1 MFERLSAFTRGR
13 WASVARVA
21 LAAAGLAAFSPHLA
35 AEGTRTLH
43 PAAGDGSTG
52 NRGVMD
58 VSNTVNANVVRTR
71 QFLYVYAEAGEVIL
85 LGSRNRS
92 DGGDIFVYNPQSFG
106 AKGNETIPGTA
117 DFTCSSQSGRGT
129 IASRAEELAGPNSAD
144 LSATVTNG
152 FNPCWYAAPS
162 TGIYGVRFT
171 AATCS
176 NADGCN
182 NNTAAIATPTI
193 LNADRVAAWDVTV
206 RGSQNSL
213 ADLNGRVFTYAWTV
227 YLQSNSRFLRNALY
241 YVSSDGFRYKQ
252 TFRNLDPN
260 RATFYANSRGFVDA
274 GAPLYRDIRGANQN
288 VNSGNYVTAG
298 ITAQAPEYPIFFSD
312 VMPGGANATEVNR
325 VLTALAIPH
334 APSQPMLVNPSFN
347 GNVGGNTST
356 VSAGGVFTFDTQNTL
371 TYEIVISGAPGCIPN
386 DFNPANVCN
395 RVLTGTALTGS
406 HTVLWDGLDNNGNPF
421 PAGTYDFRIYG
432 RNGEIH
438 FPMLDVEGN
447 NQGGPTLDKLNGFQP
462 ADRYTVYYD
471 DRGYRTNNNTLVGV
485 LNGHLCGAA
494 SLIVPPSPDH
504 SLVGANSND
513 ANFGGSGNYYR
524 VWGGSNDANTD
535 CSTTGGANQYFAT
548 AKGLDLWAL
557 ERSVPEVLPIVIIP
571 LTTGVDV
578 GTQVSVT
585 SNVLP
590 GDTAYGNFV
599 FTNAGDVTATGV
611 TYGVTI
617 GNPLNPVTCPA
628 AVNFTL
634 LPPGVTAT
642 WNPAPLCTV
651 TFAGMPT
658 TLAPGQSLIFN
669 FNYVV
674 VPSNPGPIPV
684 TTTIGAGNETC
695 TGVGCAPNTANAQT
709 VVARPVISVVKNS
722 SPVPGTLV
730 DIGDT
735 ITYTLSATIANAPLT
750 AVLTL
755 TDTLGPGLTYGG
767 VSSSHPSFTC
777 TGSLTCT
784 LPIGTAIGTYTV
796 TYTAT
801 VNNTAV
807 GSVANNVTATGGGGD
822 NPPTCTTCTTTHP
835 LTPAVT
841 VSKASNP
848 ASGVAVSA
856 GQTIT
861 YTVTAV
867 VSNAALTSPL
877 VLTDTLSGN
886 QTFGTVTNPGSFS
899 CTGTVQCTLPTGT
912 APGTYTV
919 EYTATVN
926 ANATGTVGN
935 NVVPT
940 GGTPGGPTCTAPGAC
955 ETSHPLKPSV
965 TLNKSANPAS
975 GSIVALGET
984 ITYTVNVVV
993 ANAALLSNVV
1003 VTDVL
1008 DPGLT
1013 FGSVTS
1019 STGFT
1024 GCTGAL
1030 TCTLPTG
1037 TAPGTYT
1044 LVYTATVAA
1053 TATTSVNNSVTATG
1067 GNDPGDP
1074 GNPQPVCTTPG
1085 GCQTTHPLNPVVT
1098 VSKAS
1103 NPASGVAVSAGQTIT
1118 YTVTAVVSNAAL
1130 TSPLVLTD
1138 TLSANQTFGSVT
1150 NPGSFSCTGTVQCTL
1165 PTGTAPGTYTVEY
1178 TATVNADATGTV
1190 GNNVVPTG
1198 GTPGGPTCTAPGAC
1212 ETSHPLTPAVTVS
1225 KASNPASGVA
1235 VSAGQTITYTVT
1247 AVVSNAALT
1256 SPLVLTDTLSA
1267 NQSFGSVT
1275 NPGSFSCTGTVQC
1288 TLPTGTAPGTYTVE
1302 YTATVNADATG
1313 TVGNNVVPT
1322 GGTPGGPTC
1331 TAPGACETSHPL
1343 TPVVT
1348 VSKASNPASGVAVS
1362 AGQTITYTVTAV
1374 VSNAALTSPL
1384 VLTDTLSANQTF
1396 GSVTNPGSFS
1406 CTGTVQCTLPTGTAP
1421 GTYTVEYT
1429 ATVNANATGTV
1440 GNNVVPTGGTPG
1452 GPTCTAPGACETSH
1466 PLNPAVTVSKASN
1479 PASGTAVVAG
1489 QTITYTVTVVVAN
1502 ATTNEVLTLAD
1513 TLSGNQTFGTV
1524 DTGSTHPAF
1533 TCGGSLTCTLPAGTA
1548 PGTYTLVYTATVNT
1562 NATGPVGN
1570 NVAATNPP
1578 GGDPDPVCTT
1588 PGGCQ
1593 TTHPLNPAVTVS
1605 KASNPAS
1612 GTAVS
1617 AGQTITYTLT
1627 AVVSNAALTS
1637 PLVLTDTLS
1646 ANQTFGT
1653 VTNPGSF
1660 SCTGTVQCTLP
1671 TGTAPGTYTVEYT
1684 ATVNANATGTVGNN
1698 VVPTGGT
1705 PGGPSCSAPGACETS
1720 HPLKP
1725 SVTLNKSANPASGSI
1740 VALGETITYTVNV
1753 VVANAALLS
1762 NVVVTDVLDPGLTFG
1777 SVTSSTGFTGCT
1789 GALTCTL
1796 PTGTAPGTYTLV
1808 YTATVAATA
1817 TTSVNNSVTATGGND
1832 PGDPDN
1838 PQPVCTTPGGCQTS
1852 HPLAANV
1859 TLVKAGPVESG
1870 GTRPGIAEPGETL
1883 TWTITLSNSGGVAFT
1898 DYDFTENVPNGATL
1912 TSVTGAGVTACATPV
1927 VGAGTC
1933 AVTVASVPASGS
1945 TTVTIV
1951 FTVANPIPAGVTS
1964 IVNLVNGGDTPPD
1977 CPSPNVC
1984 STTTPTEGRVAIAK
1998 TVADANGNGIAEPGE
2013 TLTWTITLTNDGGS
2027 AVSGYG
2033 LTDPLDANTTFVS
2046 ATNGGSHAAGVVT
2059 WTGLTV
2065 PPQVGATPGTL
2076 VLTVVTTVNTPIP
2089 DGVRFIANL
2098 VHETGGTPPDCSA
2111 TPTPANCAS
2120 IPTAANVTVAKSL
2133 SGESITADGIAEPG
2147 EQLTY
2152 TITLRNHGGTV
2163 ASNVIVNET
2172 VPLHTTFVSG
2182 TPGWSCAA
2190 GSPAGTA
2197 CDSVVNVPAA
2207 DAGGSP
2213 GVTTLTFTVQV
2224 VDPLPAGVTQIAN
2237 AVTIDDGT
2245 PPNCAVNPT
2254 HPACVITPTINLNL
2268 VKSVESVTATGPGT
2282 YWVAYRI
2289 DLANTG
2295 GSPVTYTLTDTPDF
2309 TPMGVTVTGNGLA
2322 ATTSGTLNPALPGGA
2337 FAVANGTAVQISAA
2351 GVTLAAGA
2359 THSYTVRIPIAVSAG
2374 SLGNAVCTGAPGN
2387 GLYNR
2392 ASVTG
2397 SFARDSST
2405 CAPVSGEQP
2414 LIRLVKS
2421 VRLGVDANGDHY
2433 GNVGDVLH
2441 YTFAI
2446 SNPGTVT
2453 LSAIDL
2459 IDPRVTDLQCDATT
2473 AYGEPMRVLR
2483 GDELF
2488 IGVFE
2493 ELLGGSLVPG
2503 DSITCSATYTIT
2515 AQDVLN
2521 RRVVNSATTHG
2532 AGTDGQVVMSTSTAI
2547 YTNIR

>member
-886 QTFGTVTNPGSFS
+886 QTFG
-899 CTGTVQCTLPTGT
+899 
-912 APGTYTV
+912 
-919 EYTATVN
+919 
-926 ANATGTVGN
+926 
-935 NVVPT
+935 
-940 GGTPGGPTCTAPGAC
+940 
-955 ETSHPLKPSV
+955 
-965 TLNKSANPAS
+965 
-975 GSIVALGET
+975 
-984 ITYTVNVVV
+984 
-993 ANAALLSNVV
+993 
-1003 VTDVL
+1003 
-1008 DPGLT
+1008 
-1013 FGSVTS
+1013 
-1019 STGFT
+1019 
-1024 GCTGAL
+1024 
-1030 TCTLPTG
+1030 
-1037 TAPGTYT
+1037 
-1044 LVYTATVAA
+1044 
-1053 TATTSVNNSVTATG
+1053 
-1067 GNDPGDP
+1067 
-1074 GNPQPVCTTPG
+1074 
-1085 GCQTTHPLNPVVT
+1085 
-1098 VSKAS
+1098 
-1103 NPASGVAVSAGQTIT
+1103 
-1118 YTVTAVVSNAAL
+1118 
-1130 TSPLVLTD
+1130 
-1138 TLSANQTFGSVT
+1138 
-1150 NPGSFSCTGTVQCTL
+1150 
-1165 PTGTAPGTYTVEY
+1165 
-1178 TATVNADATGTV
+1178 
-1190 GNNVVPTG
+1190 
-1198 GTPGGPTCTAPGAC
+1198 
-1212 ETSHPLTPAVTVS
+1212 
-1225 KASNPASGVA
+1225 
-1235 VSAGQTITYTVT
+1235 
-1247 AVVSNAALT
+1247 
-1256 SPLVLTDTLSA
+1256 
-1267 NQSFGSVT
+1267 
-1275 NPGSFSCTGTVQC
+1275 
-1288 TLPTGTAPGTYTVE
+1288 
-1302 YTATVNADATG
+1302 
-1313 TVGNNVVPT
+1313 
-1322 GGTPGGPTC
+1322 
-1331 TAPGACETSHPL
+1331 
-1343 TPVVT
+1343 
-1348 VSKASNPASGVAVS
+1348 
-1362 AGQTITYTVTAV
+1362 
-1374 VSNAALTSPL
+1374 
-1384 VLTDTLSANQTF
+1384 
-1396 GSVTNPGSFS
+1396 SVTNPGSFS

-1796 PTGTAPGTYTLV
+1796 PTGTAPGTYTLI

-1832 PGDPDN
+1832 PGDPGN